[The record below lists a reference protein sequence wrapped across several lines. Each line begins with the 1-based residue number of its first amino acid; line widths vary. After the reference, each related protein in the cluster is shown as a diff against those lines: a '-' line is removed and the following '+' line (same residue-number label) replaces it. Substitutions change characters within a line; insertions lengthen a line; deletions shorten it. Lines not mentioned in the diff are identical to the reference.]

1 MKATF
6 EQKLIAATATVTSLG
21 FAPLT
26 AGEEMAQVQSV
37 ALDDVLNADGRSYAV
52 FIARTQGKRVRIYTT
67 DEVVMTLLNGM
78 ADETDNMGMVPAG
91 FVHGLPL
98 GADETG
104 TEAMLA
110 LAAECH

>member
-6 EQKLIAATATVTSLG
+6 EKALIEATEAVATLG
-21 FAPLT
+21 YQPMSPS
-26 AGEEMAQVQSV
+26 EEATQVQTV
-37 ALDDVLNADGRSYAV
+37 ALDDVLSANGRSYAV
-52 FIARTQGKRVRIYTT
+52 FVARTQGKPVRIYTT

-78 ADETDNMGMVPAG
+78 ADETDNMGSVPFG

-104 TEAMLA
+104 HEAMLA
-110 LAAECH
+110 LAAESL